1 MEGISTKIF
10 TYIEQGLP
18 IIVTNKMPSLSDFI
32 EKHELG
38 IVLKNKYE
46 ITNLK
51 TIIKKYD
58 YNILINNIQN
68 YRNRN
73 SMEKKI
79 DEILNII

>member
-51 TIIKKYD
+51 TIIKKY
-58 YNILINNIQN
+58 
-68 YRNRN
+68 
-73 SMEKKI
+73 
-79 DEILNII
+79 